1 MEELIERVKASE
13 KTKAVWRK
21 DPKSTEWQ
29 EASKLNKI
37 LVGIPLNSSA
47 RCECIEDLF
56 FLLKRENIN
65 QKISEKMEKKF
76 ILKAGKLIQSADF
89 ENIGKASSDESMI
102 NALKRSPALIVHFKQ
117 VPENWKEICGI
128 EEKDPSEEGDSNK
141 ENVFVLNT
149 LRIEREEKVK
159 PFAEFLTEEEKALDL
174 ASLSN
179 EGFDALLKGLEVSFN
194 EEQEKQLGNQS
205 KEILFHVVTEEDLV
219 NNPDLVAQGVKVG
232 DQIEIQAN
240 ETIEGNEE
248 GATTQADKTATFQA
262 KFTFEELDKLK
273 ISGLRAILTEN
284 KKEIPA
290 NVSRKAE
297 LIDFILKT
305 L

>member
-21 DPKSTEWQ
+21 DPNSKEWQ

-56 FLLKRENIN
+56 FLLKRDNI
-65 QKISEKMEKKF
+65 QKTIVQKMEKKF

-89 ENIGKASSDESMI
+89 ENIGEASSDESMI
-102 NALKRSPALIVHFKQ
+102 NALKRSPSLIVHFKQ

-128 EEKDPSEEGDSNK
+128 EEKEPDITENPVYQTRKDALNPFIEFVKDQEKLANFYNLTVEE
-141 ENVFVLNT
+141 
-149 LRIEREEKVK
+149 
-159 PFAEFLTEEEKALDL
+159 
-174 ASLSN
+174 
-179 EGFDALLKGLEVSFN
+179 FDALLKEAETAFNDAQASQLEGAEGSS
-194 EEQEKQLGNQS
+194 EPL
-205 KEILFHVVTEEDLV
+205 LHVITEEDLV
-219 NNPDLVAQGVKVG
+219 NNPDLVSQGVKVG
-232 DQIEIQAN
+232 DQIEIQTN

-248 GATTQADKTATFQA
+248 GSTTEADKTENFKS
-262 KFTFEELDKLK
+262 KFTFSELDALK
-273 ISGLRAILTEN
+273 ISGLRAILAEN
-284 KKEIPA
+284 KIEIPA
-290 NVSRKAE
+290 SVSRKSE

-305 L
+305 V

>member
-21 DPKSTEWQ
+21 DPNSTEWQ

-56 FLLKRENIN
+56 FLLKRDNI
-65 QKISEKMEKKF
+65 QKTILQKMEKKF

-89 ENIGKASSDESMI
+89 ENIGEASSDESMI

-128 EEKDPSEEGDSNK
+128 EEKDPSEEGDSSKKN
-141 ENVFVLNT
+141 EEALNA
-149 LRIEREEKVK
+149 LQIEREQKVK

-174 ASLSN
+174 GALSN
-179 EGFDALLKGLEVSFN
+179 KDFDALLKGLEVSFN
-194 EEQEKQLGNQS
+194 EEQEKQLGDQN
-205 KEILFHVVTEEDLV
+205 KEPLMYVLTAEDLEKY
-219 NNPDLVAQGVKVG
+219 PDLVAEGLKVG
-232 DQIEIQAN
+232 DQVEVVKF
-240 ETIEGNEE
+240 ESLGNEE
-248 GATTQADKTATFQA
+248 GSTTQADKTATFQA
-262 KFTFEELDKLK
+262 KFTFEELDALK
-273 ISGLRAILTEN
+273 ISGLRAILAEN
-284 KKEIPA
+284 KIEIPA

>member
-1 MEELIERVKASE
+1 
-13 KTKAVWRK
+13 
-21 DPKSTEWQ
+21 
-29 EASKLNKI
+29 
-37 LVGIPLNSSA
+37 
-47 RCECIEDLF
+47 
-56 FLLKRENIN
+56 
-65 QKISEKMEKKF
+65 MEKKF

-89 ENIGKASSDESMI
+89 ENIGEASSDESMI

-141 ENVFVLNT
+141 ENVSVLNA

-174 ASLSN
+174 GTLSN
-179 EGFDALLKGLEVSFN
+179 EDFDALLKGLEVSFN
-194 EEQEKQLGNQS
+194 EEQEKQLGDQS

-262 KFTFEELDKLK
+262 KFTFEELDALK
-273 ISGLRAILTEN
+273 ISGLRTILAEN
-284 KKEIPA
+284 KIEIPA
-290 NVSRKAE
+290 NVSRKSE